1 MDAPEATSR
10 QVLRM
15 LRKNPGAYV
24 SGTMLADRLGLSR
37 TGIWKHI
44 RNLKSLGYG
53 IVSHPREG
61 YKLVE
66 VPDTLIPEEV
76 AHDLR
81 TSWLAGNYHYLATVG
96 STNDVALQLALEGA
110 PHGTVVSAEE
120 QTRGRGRLRRDWL
133 SSPRRGIYMT
143 ILLRTPLPVREAS
156 QSVYIAALAL
166 AKTLR
171 STFRLPS
178 SIKWPNDVLVR
189 HKKVAGILTEMQ
201 SDQEQTRFLV
211 IGIGI
216 NVNHTQEELAGPFRY
231 PATSVAIELGR
242 PIRRQELMKSFLERF
257 EMEYDR
263 FLDEGFGAILPEL
276 EEFSDIL
283 GKNVSVLCGKEE
295 IEGRA
300 LGFTPEGALVL
311 LTREGR
317 KQSIWAGD
325 VTRVEG
331 SLQDD

>member
-1 MDAPEATSR
+1 MDAPEATS
-10 QVLRM
+10 QQILRM
-15 LRKNPGAYV
+15 LRKNPGTFV
-24 SGTMLADRLGLSR
+24 SGALLANRLGLSR
-37 TGIWKHI
+37 PGIWKHI

-53 IVSHPREG
+53 IVSHPKEG

-66 VPDTLIPEEV
+66 IPDTLIPEEV
-76 AHDLR
+76 SHDLR
-81 TSWLAGNYHYLATVG
+81 TSWLAKNYHYHATVG
-96 STNDVALQLALEGA
+96 STNDVVLQMALQGA

-120 QTRGRGRLRRDWL
+120 QTKGRGRLRRDWL
-133 SSPRRGIYMT
+133 SSAGRGIYMT

-166 AKTLR
+166 AKTLH
-171 STFRLPS
+171 STFCLPA
-178 SIKWPNDVLVR
+178 SIKWPNDVLVD

-201 SDQEQTRFLV
+201 SDQELTRFLA

-216 NVNHTQEELAGPFRY
+216 NVNHTRAELAGPFRY

-242 PIRRQELMKSFLERF
+242 TIRRQELMKAFLERF

-263 FLDEGFGAILPEL
+263 FLEEGFEAVLAEL
-276 EEFSDIL
+276 EEFSEIL
-283 GKNVSVLCGKEE
+283 GKNISVMCGDKE

-300 LGFTPEGALVL
+300 LGFTPEGALIVL
-311 LTREGR
+311 TGKGE
-317 KQSIWAGD
+317 KQSVWVGD

-331 SLQDD
+331 SLQND